1 MLELVQGVTDDDSL
15 PPEPG
20 HRRIPLLR
28 AGFLQLFFF
37 IATGAGLPF
46 LSLYFKKVLVTDQ
59 NIPAYYLIGTVY
71 FIQSTLGIL
80 STPLAGFISDKFR
93 IESRLL
99 LLLSLVVA
107 LSAAI
112 LMIPGFGFA
121 DHWPLQL
128 RFLIILGGFILN
140 GLFVKPILP
149 LIDTETLNVLH
160 NRYRSGLWYGR
171 IRMFGSLG
179 WVIGAS
185 LFGLILSRTD
195 RLGHSVVG
203 YGVGFIVL
211 ALIAASGF
219 KEVITPV
226 RIPWNHLKRDAM
238 FQRFLFF
245 VFLNGIGLLSSF
257 TFTSFFMDD
266 WGASYLVI
274 GISIGLAAIPELPIM
289 FFSKRI
295 VESLG
300 NRWMIVAGVL
310 VEVLKLAIFVLI
322 ARSGRIWWFIPVQM
336 LHGVGFSLQYT
347 GEIDLID
354 RQSHKDMRATYQSL
368 FHVCMYMAA
377 AVGNLFASFVLKKIG
392 STWLMGIDAAL
403 MLLSA
408 VYFISLVGG
417 HGPAGNSYSRQEA
430 R

>member
-1 MLELVQGVTDDDSL
+1 MPSPSSETR
-15 PPEPG
+15 
-20 HRRIPLLR
+20 HKRIPLLR

-46 LSLYFKKVLVTDQ
+46 FSLYFKRVLVTDQ
-59 NIPAYYLIGTVY
+59 NLPAYYLIGTIY
-71 FIQSTLGIL
+71 FVQSTLGIL
-80 STPLAGFISDKFR
+80 STPLAGFICDKFR
-93 IESRLL
+93 IENRLL
-99 LLLSLVVA
+99 MLLSLVVV
-107 LSAAI
+107 LSAAV
-112 LMIPGFGFA
+112 LAVPGFGFR
-121 DHWPLQL
+121 DPWPLQL

-179 WVIGAS
+179 WAIGAS

-195 RLGHSVVG
+195 RLSHSVIG
-203 YGVGFIVL
+203 YGVGFFIL
-211 ALIAASGF
+211 ALIASSGF
-219 KEVITPV
+219 REVITPV
-226 RIPWNHLKRDAM
+226 RIPWNHLKRDRM

-245 VFLNGIGLLSSF
+245 VFFNGIGLLSSF
-257 TFTSFFMDD
+257 TFTGFFMDD

-274 GISIGLAAIPELPIM
+274 GVSIGLAAIPEIPIM

-300 NRWMIVAGVL
+300 NRWMIATGVL
-310 VEVLKLAIFVLI
+310 VEVLKLAIFVYI
-322 ARSGRIWWFIPVQM
+322 ARSGKIWWFIPVQM
-336 LHGVGFSLQYT
+336 LHGVGFSLQYA

-354 RQSHKDMRATYQSL
+354 RQAHKHMRAMYQSL

-403 MLLSA
+403 LLLSA
-408 VYFISLVGG
+408 VYFIFLVGG
-417 HGPAGNSYSRQEA
+417 HGPLGSSYSRPEA